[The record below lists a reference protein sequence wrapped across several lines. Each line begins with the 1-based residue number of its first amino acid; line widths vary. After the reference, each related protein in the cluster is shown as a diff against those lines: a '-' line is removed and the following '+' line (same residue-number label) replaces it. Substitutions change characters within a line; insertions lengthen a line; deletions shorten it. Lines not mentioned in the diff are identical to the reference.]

1 MGKHTA
7 CCRII
12 CTVRGLYM
20 PAVLFSGCRRHET
33 VATLVVGAL
42 LRFFFKRKQKRL
54 QCHVQKV
61 QMHLKIDLSELS
73 NEE

>member
-1 MGKHTA
+1 
-7 CCRII
+7 
-12 CTVRGLYM
+12 M

>member
-1 MGKHTA
+1 
-7 CCRII
+7 
-12 CTVRGLYM
+12 M
-20 PAVLFSGCRRHET
+20 PAVLFSGCSRHET
-33 VATLVVGAL
+33 VAILVVGAL
-42 LRFFFKRKQKRL
+42 LRFFFFKEKKKRL